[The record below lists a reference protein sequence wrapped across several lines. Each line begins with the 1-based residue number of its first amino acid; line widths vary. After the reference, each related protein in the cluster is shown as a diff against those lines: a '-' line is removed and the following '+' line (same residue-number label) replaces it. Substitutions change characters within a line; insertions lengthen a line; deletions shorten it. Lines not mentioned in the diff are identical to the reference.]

1 MKLKRVRLQ
10 NATSSTIAVKSHDR
24 WIPMDQVL
32 SLAGES
38 ITEENNR
45 LSTDMIAV
53 LQAGQSMRDKWQALA
68 DDFDGELPKIENT
81 PLLPFQPR
89 SYRDFMLFEQHVI
102 NASRGYA
109 RRFLPMSY
117 KIAAVY
123 EHLFKLT
130 FPKFRPHPLWYKKPI
145 YYMGNHLN
153 FVTDQHP
160 VAFPSYSRALDYELE
175 LGVIIVKHLKNASE
189 KEAMDAIGG
198 FVVFNDFSARDV
210 QLPEMRSGFGPV
222 KAKHFINAI
231 SSAVVT
237 ADEIMPHLYNLTGEV
252 RINDQTIVTTSTS
265 DMDYTLGEAIAYA
278 SMDEQLYPG
287 EFFGSG
293 TLPGGCGMEN
303 GCWLAPD
310 DTVELEIEKVGTL
323 VNTITQ
329 SPNPDKP
336 EKLKVI

>member
-1 MKLKRVRLQ
+1 MKLKRVRLTNSENPVIAIQ
-10 NATSSTIAVKSHDR
+10 SSKR
-24 WIPMDQVL
+24 WIPL
-32 SLAGES
+32 TSLVKPDAD
-38 ITEENNR
+38 ENSR
-45 LSTDMIAV
+45 IYVTDMISV
-53 LQAGQSMRDKWQALA
+53 LQADQTMRDQWQSLA
-68 DDFDGELPKIENT
+68 DGYDHELPDIDDT
-81 PLLPFQPR
+81 PRLPFQPR

-102 NASRGYA
+102 GASRGYA
-109 RRFLPMSY
+109 RRFLPTAY
-117 KIAAVY
+117 KIAAAY
-123 EHLFKLT
+123 ESLFKQT

-153 FVTDQHP
+153 FVTDRHP

-175 LGVIIVKHLKNASE
+175 LGVVIVRHLKNASE

-222 KAKHFINAI
+222 KAKHFINAM
-231 SSAVVT
+231 SATVVT
-237 ADEIMPHLYNLTGEV
+237 ADEIMPHLYNLTGTV
-252 RINDQTIVTTSTS
+252 KINDRTVVTTSTS

-278 SMDEQLYPG
+278 SKDEQLYPG

-303 GCWLAPD
+303 GHWLAPG

-323 VNTITQ
+323 TNSIAG
-329 SPNPDKP
+329 SDEND
-336 EKLKVI
+336 

>member
-1 MKLKRVRLQ
+1 MKIKRLRLINDPDPTLAIQ
-10 NATSSTIAVKSHDR
+10 SGSR
-24 WIPMDQVL
+24 WIPLKLLPPLNHPQSAPEINPDF
-32 SLAGES
+32 
-38 ITEENNR
+38 
-45 LSTDMIAV
+45 TDMVAV
-53 LQAGQSMRDKWQALA
+53 LQAGQSMRDHWQAQA
-68 DDFDGELPKIENT
+68 DAYNDELPEIETT

-102 NASRGYA
+102 NASRAYA
-109 RRFLPMSY
+109 RRFMPISY
-117 KIAAVY
+117 KIAAAY
-123 EHLFKLT
+123 EHLFKQT

-175 LGVIIVKHLKNASE
+175 LGFILVKHLKNASE
-189 KEAMDAIGG
+189 KEAMNAIGG

-210 QLPEMRSGFGPV
+210 QLAEMRSGFGPV

-231 SSAVVT
+231 STTVVT
-237 ADEIMPHLYNLTGEV
+237 ADEILPYLYNLSGKV
-252 RINDQTIVTTSTS
+252 RINGRPIATASTS

-278 SMDEQLYPG
+278 SRDEQLYPG

-303 GCWLAPD
+303 GHWLSPG
-310 DTVELEIEKVGTL
+310 DTVTLEIEKIGTL
-323 VNTITQ
+323 E
-329 SPNPDKP
+329 NPIARSS
-336 EKLKVI
+336 EQESSEG

>member
-1 MKLKRVRLQ
+1 MKIKRLQ
-10 NATSSTIAVKSHDR
+10 LKNDPAPTLAILSRDR
-24 WIPMDQVL
+24 WIPL
-32 SLAGES
+32 KLIAPS
-38 ITEENNR
+38 ENQQFKKTID
-45 LSTDMIAV
+45 SDFTDMIAV
-53 LQAGQSMRDKWQALA
+53 LQAEQSMRDKWQAQA
-68 DDFDGELPKIENT
+68 DGFNDELPEIEDT

-109 RRFLPMSY
+109 RRFMPMSY
-117 KIAAVY
+117 KIAAAY
-123 EHLFKLT
+123 ESLFKLT

-160 VAFPSYSRALDYELE
+160 VAFPSYTKALDYELE
-175 LGVIIVKHLKNASE
+175 LGVVIVKHLKNATE

-198 FVVFNDFSARDV
+198 FVVFNDFSARDI
-210 QLPEMRSGFGPV
+210 QLAEMRSGFGPV

-231 SSAVVT
+231 SSTIVT
-237 ADEIMPHLYNLTGEV
+237 ADEIMPYLYNLSGEV
-252 RINDQTIVTTSTS
+252 RINGKTIVTTSTS

-278 SMDEQLYPG
+278 SLDEQLYPG

-293 TLPGGCGMEN
+293 TLPNGCGMEN
-303 GCWLAPD
+303 GHWLNPG

-323 VNTITQ
+323 ENSIVV
-329 SPNPDKP
+329 P
-336 EKLKVI
+336 EKSENN